1 MISLMVLLV
10 AQAAAPR
17 GLTLRELQERARK
30 NDPRAMQAVAQL
42 ENARG
47 KSDEAKWAFFSNFQT
62 TAYLAGPTP
71 ERRLKLGDTDKNP
84 TNTDELT
91 DGSTGGG
98 FHGKEGA
105 TGHVDIKDILPLWT
119 CGRWPPGKRAAGH
132 RVQATEALFRRPPA
146 RP

>member
-30 NDPRAMQAVAQL
+30 NDPRAMHAVAQL

-47 KSDEAKWAFFSNFQT
+47 KSDEAKWAFFPNFQT

-91 DGSTGGG
+91 DGSTGGR
-98 FHGKEGA
+98 FHGEEGVRA
-105 TGHVDIKDILPLWT
+105 QVEIQALLALWT
-119 CGRWPPGKRAAGH
+119 VGKWTAGNSAAGH
-132 RVQATEALFRRPPA
+132 LVNAGGAHVERA
-146 RP
+146 RHR